1 MTQKNPDFL
10 DQIPDALLNST
21 LKVKVDQAR
30 GRILERSMSDARAVR
45 AQRDDDRQEARRSA
59 FQEINTLVSTGQPM
73 NPMNYLHL
81 DPDVYTY
88 AMAARDRPTLS
99 GGQSATNVSLIT
111 QEILTTSSL
120 GTSKSLSQY
129 RDQINGN
136 PNLNPTDQV
145 ALIEKLPMLMEGR
158 NVLSDPRLIRLIS
171 TNIAPALADMQQ
183 HIEVKMG
190 RFDGISL
197 RADVM
202 RRINERVRSSFV
214 SDQIS
219 TGVWPTGNAADV
231 LINKAIAEGEAM
243 ITNRLNAASVSQAAV
258 AAPATNR
265 GTPAATPRAAMQ
277 TPSARP
283 RAAPTPAPA
292 ANSIDDAVAAE
303 LARRQ

>member
-1 MTQKNPDFL
+1 M
-10 DQIPDALLNST
+10 
-21 LKVKVDQAR
+21 
-30 GRILERSMSDARAVR
+30 
-45 AQRDDDRQEARRSA
+45 
-59 FQEINTLVSTGQPM
+59 
-73 NPMNYLHL
+73 
-81 DPDVYTY
+81 
-88 AMAARDRPTLS
+88 
-99 GGQSATNVSLIT
+99 
-111 QEILTTSSL
+111 
-120 GTSKSLSQY
+120 SQY

-136 PNLNPTDQV
+136 PNLNPRDQE
-145 ALIEKLPMLMEGR
+145 ALIQKLPMLMEGR

-183 HIEVKMG
+183 HYMVRMG
-190 RFDGISL
+190 KFDGISL

-202 RRINERVRSSFV
+202 KRINERVRSSFV
-214 SDQIS
+214 SDQLS

-231 LINKAIAEGEAM
+231 LIDRAVAEGSAM
-243 ITNRLNAASVSQAAV
+243 ITNRLKAASDGDAATTT
-258 AAPATNR
+258 PATNR